1 MLGVPAGRT
10 YDPEDSLADDQSYRL
25 GTQAG
30 LGMSRPTSQ
39 SGVGMSGPGTHVGLG
54 MSGPGSH
61 AGLGMSGI
69 AREGA
74 NYPNIHEGM
83 ADR

>member
-39 SGVGMSGPGTHVGLG
+39 SGVGMSGPG
-54 MSGPGSH
+54 SH

-74 NYPNIHEGM
+74 NYPNIHDGM
-83 ADR
+83 TDR